1 MAPLVYIETSIISYL
16 AARTSR
22 DLVTA
27 AHQRLT
33 LDWWSTARTAFE
45 LGVSELV
52 IQEASLGDP
61 DSARR
66 RLELTATLPVL
77 QATEAGRELARR
89 LILELG
95 FPPMAAADALHI
107 AIAAENGA
115 HFLLT
120 WNCKHIANAKTRAL
134 IERILRSRGYD
145 PPILCTPEELMEP

>member
-1 MAPLVYIETSIISYL
+1 MTQLVYIETSIISYL

-33 LDWWSTARTAFE
+33 LDWWSSARAAFS

-61 DSARR
+61 ESARR
-66 RLELTATLPVL
+66 RLAMVASLPIW
-77 QATEAGRELARR
+77 QATEAGRELARQ
-89 LILELG
+89 LIAELA
-95 FPPMAAADALHI
+95 FPETAAADALHI

-120 WNCKHIANAKTRAL
+120 WNCKHIANAKTRVL

-145 PPILCTPEELMEP
+145 PPILCTPEELMET

>member
-1 MAPLVYIETSIISYL
+1 MASLVYIETSIISYL

-33 LDWWSTARTAFE
+33 LDWWSSARTAFE

-61 DSARR
+61 ESARR

-77 QATEAGRELARR
+77 QATQAGRELARH
-89 LILELG
+89 LLLELAV
-95 FPPMAAADALHI
+95 PATAAAEALHI
-107 AIAAENGA
+107 ASAAENGA

>member
-1 MAPLVYIETSIISYL
+1 MASLVYIETSIISYL

-66 RLELTATLPVL
+66 RLELTASLPVL
-77 QATEAGRELARR
+77 QATEAGRELARY
-89 LILELG
+89 LLLELA
-95 FPPMAAADALHI
+95 FPATAAADALHI

-134 IERILRSRGYD
+134 IERIPRSRGYN